1 MAAHQS
7 YRMLHYRKATIPLD
21 YGKIN
26 FQNMQ
31 VSIGIQRANIK
42 EIENDVSK
50 LCTNKAT
57 LGSMTDNQ

>member
-1 MAAHQS
+1 
-7 YRMLHYRKATIPLD
+7 MLHYRKATIPLD